1 MKIFKD
7 WRQVGYCPNCECVM
21 CNQQTIELRMFTEKI
36 AIKLLKKKGD
46 CE

>member
-21 CNQQTIELRMFTEKI
+21 CIQQTLELRMITEKI
-36 AIKLLKKKGD
+36 AIKLLKKKKGD
-46 CE
+46 